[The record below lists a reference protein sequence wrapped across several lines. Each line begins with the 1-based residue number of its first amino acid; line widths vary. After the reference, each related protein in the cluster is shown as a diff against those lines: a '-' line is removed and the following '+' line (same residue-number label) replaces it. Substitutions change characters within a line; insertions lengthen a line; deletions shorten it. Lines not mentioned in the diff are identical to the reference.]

1 MFGRYA
7 DAVVRN
13 GAGDLFLIR
22 GQGDAG
28 MAARLS
34 VGDAVG
40 DQVDE
45 ETHHHG
51 FVGPHEDFRADVRLQ
66 RDPLFFGGK
75 ALLLGDDLRQLA
87 QIHQLILE
95 LLLSVVRPCQSE
107 ELADQNGHFPG
118 LRADHA
124 DASPELLRRRP
135 FLGGIF
141 ALGQD
146 DGHGSAQLM
155 GHIGGELLFIFKGDL
170 QPLHHLVKGVGE
182 DMHLVLSRTQ
192 ADALRQILP
201 P

>member
-7 DAVVRN
+7 DAVVRY
-13 GAGDLFLIR
+13 GADDPFLIR
-22 GQGDAG
+22 GQGDSG

-40 DQVDE
+40 DQIDE

-51 FVGPHEDFRADVRLQ
+51 LVGPHKDLRADFRLQ
-66 RDPLFFGGK
+66 RDPFFFGGD
-75 ALLLGDDLRQLA
+75 ALFLGDDLRQLA
-87 QIHQLILE
+87 QIHRFILE

-107 ELADQNGHFPG
+107 ELADQDGHLPG
-118 LRADHA
+118 LGADHA
-124 DASPELLRRRP
+124 DAPPELLRRRP

-146 DGHGSAQLM
+146 DCHRGAQLM

-182 DMHLVLSRTQ
+182 DMHLVFSGS
-192 ADALRQILP
+192 
-201 P
+201 